1 MANSGLAL
9 ALPRLRQDQWDI
21 INHPAKRKYLS
32 MGRRWG
38 KTVLGGVIV
47 LNVLRQHG
55 KAAWVVPYYKNA
67 RALWRYVNNVC
78 APLAQSKL
86 LDVSRSEKVVTTPRG
101 GFLGIYSA
109 DNIDAARSEDFDVAV
124 FDESARIDV
133 EQKQDVFEATLADR
147 DGDAV
152 DISSPKGRNGFFIE
166 WLNAYQDE
174 TGYSHAWTAPTNAN
188 PLPNIRKA
196 FDRLQSRVDRGEYP
210 ARSFKQEWL
219 AEFIDD
225 GAFFSNVMVCANAE
239 AQTTAIDGHAY
250 AIVVDWARASGGDNS
265 VFTVI
270 DATEKS
276 VAHITR
282 LNGRSFDYQLSMLK
296 SVWERFNQCPI
307 LAEYN
312 ALGMKPVED
321 LQHAGLPVTAFT
333 TTAQSK
339 HEIMTS
345 LALAFE
351 KKEIKILNDVT
362 LTGELQAF
370 EIKERAGLPA
380 YSAPDGMHDD
390 YVMSLAFAWHQAFGG
405 ENWLLA

>member
-1 MANSGLAL
+1 MGSSIGL
-9 ALPRLRQDQWDI
+9 ALPRLRQDQYEI
-21 INHPAKRKYLS
+21 ISHPAKRKYLS

-78 APLAQSKL
+78 APLAQTKV
-86 LDVSRSEKVVTTPRG
+86 LDVSKAEKVVTTHRG

-124 FDESARIDV
+124 FDESARISV
-133 EQKQDVFEATLADR
+133 EDKQDVFEATLADR

-152 DISSPKGRNGFFIE
+152 DISSPKGRNGFFVE
-166 WLNAYQDE
+166 WLTAYQDE
-174 TGYSHAWTAPTNAN
+174 SGYSHAWTAPTSAN

-196 FDRLQSRVDRGEYP
+196 FARLQDRVERGEYP
-210 ARSFKQEWL
+210 ARSFKQEFL
-219 AEFIDD
+219 AEFIED
-225 GAFFSNVMVCANAE
+225 GAFFSNVLACATAQPQDTGIAE
-239 AQTTAIDGHAY
+239 HEY
-250 AIVVDWARASGGDNS
+250 AIGVDWARASGGDNS
-265 VFTVI
+265 VFMVV
-270 DATEKS
+270 DATERS

-282 LNGRSFDYQLSMLK
+282 LNGRPFEYQLSILK

-312 ALGMKPVED
+312 SLGMKPVED
-321 LQHAGLPVTAFT
+321 LQAAGLPVTAFT

-339 HEIMTS
+339 HEIMTGLS
-345 LALAFE
+345 LAFE
-351 KKEIKILNDVT
+351 KKEIQILNDVT
-362 LTGELQAF
+362 LTGELQAY
-370 EIKERAGLPA
+370 EVKERAGLPA

-390 YVMSLAFAWHQAFGG
+390 YVVSLALAWYQATGG
-405 ENWLLA
+405 GRWWLN